1 MENVTKQDEVIEDA
15 GRSDEIEEIE
25 DNEESDQDEEQKV
38 KKSFYIDP
46 KGRNVIVV
54 LFVCKNPIKLL

>member
-25 DNEESDQDEEQKV
+25 DNEESDQDQEQKV

-46 KGRNVIVV
+46 IGKNVNRIC
-54 LFVCKNPIKLL
+54 L